1 MSSNPV
7 LARDHLVERPKIIPD
22 TFAVG
27 FAKLQGVIRPAI
39 KDATNPAFRSK
50 YADLGAIWEAVR
62 KPLSDHGFGIIQSP
76 QFEGETMWLETTLLH
91 ISGEKMVS
99 RYPLRPV
106 KQDPQGFGSAITYAK
121 RYAIS
126 AMLGVVA
133 DEDDDG
139 NAASQRSP
147 QASAIHTPMQQ
158 DEDVAA
164 GVKNW
169 CDEQKA
175 FLKNC
180 ETVADIQEWEE
191 LRKDALDRLKRKAV
205 AAWSELMRA
214 KEARI
219 GNINLEPGAKGRT
232 PDFIG
237 SKPKKTKTI
246 IGNQPNGMEGSGGW
260 LAARKRLLGYISTKL
275 ATG

>member
-1 MSSNPV
+1 MSP
-7 LARDHLVERPKIIPD
+7 DKIQTMKNTIQPTAPQTGPD
-22 TFAVG
+22 TFAVA

-76 QFEGETMWLETTLLH
+76 QFEGDTMWLETTLLY

-139 NAASQRSP
+139 NAASQRST
-147 QASAIHTPMQQ
+147 QATAIHTPHTLPTAQEVTETTPQ
-158 DEDVAA
+158 AWAQKAIDRLATFNSPDEITAFEDKYEAKIVLLAKSLPDMHQKLVAA
-164 GVKNW
+164 I
-169 CDEQKA
+169 
-175 FLKNC
+175 
-180 ETVADIQEWEE
+180 AD
-191 LRKDALDRLKRKAV
+191 RHSTLDYK
-205 AAWSELMRA
+205 
-214 KEARI
+214 
-219 GNINLEPGAKGRT
+219 
-232 PDFIG
+232 
-237 SKPKKTKTI
+237 
-246 IGNQPNGMEGSGGW
+246 
-260 LAARKRLLGYISTKL
+260 
-275 ATG
+275 